1 MNYLLAR
8 LANWKL
14 NQQLPNRNL
23 TFTVWFPAVLPMDST
38 KPIKKEP
45 FEDSP
50 STQDPPQ
57 RPESGGLKMTPK
69 DTGPYFDA
77 HS

>member
-1 MNYLLAR
+1 
-8 LANWKL
+8 
-14 NQQLPNRNL
+14 
-23 TFTVWFPAVLPMDST
+23 MDST

-50 STQDPPQ
+50 STQDPLP

-69 DTGPYFDA
+69 DTDSKDFKTEHVASTYLGTSLKPRSDRKKA
-77 HS
+77 A